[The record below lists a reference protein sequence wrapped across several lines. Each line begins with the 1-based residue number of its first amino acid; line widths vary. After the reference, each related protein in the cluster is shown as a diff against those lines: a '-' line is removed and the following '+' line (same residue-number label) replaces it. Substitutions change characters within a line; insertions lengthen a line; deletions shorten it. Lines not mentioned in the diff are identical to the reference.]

1 MVDVV
6 ISFAEKTNLE
16 VCMKFRKELV
26 GSTTTTLIL
35 SVLGSAPA
43 HGYEIVRRVNALSD
57 GILEWQEGTIYP
69 ALHKLE
75 AKDLI
80 RGRWVDS
87 GNGRSR
93 RVYSLTPYGK
103 DTLHAETTEWS
114 AYSRAVANVLKESY
128 A

>member
-1 MVDVV
+1 MVDVT
-6 ISFAEKTNLE
+6 IGFAEETQIE
-16 VCMKFRKELV
+16 VRMKFRKELV

-35 SVLGSAPA
+35 SVLGSSPA
-43 HGYEIVRRVNALSD
+43 HGYEIVRRVNALSN

-87 GNGRSR
+87 RKGRSR
-93 RVYSLTPYGK
+93 RIYALTAIGK
-103 DTLHAETTEWS
+103 DTLGAEAREWS
-114 AYSRAVANVLKESY
+114 AYSHAVANVLRESY

>member
-1 MVDVV
+1 MR
-6 ISFAEKTNLE
+6 IE
-16 VCMKFRKELV
+16 VSMKFRKELV

-43 HGYEIVRRVNALSD
+43 HGYEIVRRVNGLSD

-80 RGRWVDS
+80 QGRWIEA
-87 GNGRSR
+87 GNGKKR
-93 RVYSLTPYGK
+93 RVYSLTEDGK
-103 DTLHAETTEWS
+103 CVLQAEAKEWS
-114 AYSRAVANVLKESY
+114 VYSQAVANVLRESY